1 LEAKLFPLNMNM
13 IIFYKIIFIIGAY
26 LFGSVPVGYI
36 LYKVK
41 TGGDIR
47 EQGSG
52 NVGGTN
58 VTRTVGATA
67 GVITILIDI
76 LKGFLPVMA
85 VYFLFPD
92 DLIIVAITSVAVVL
106 GHVYSIYL
114 NFKGGKGIATSF
126 GAIIG
131 LCSFPFADGSVLIR
145 ILPMIIIL
153 SVWLL
158 TFIVFRIVS
167 LASLVAA
174 IATPLSFYFSRYPLA
189 IVIAA
194 IFLFILTFI
203 AHRDNIKRLIKKE
216 EKKLKR
222 KGA

>member
-1 LEAKLFPLNMNM
+1 MEAKLFPLNMNM
-13 IIFYKIIFIIGAY
+13 IIFYKIIFIIAAY
-26 LFGSVPVGYI
+26 LFGSVPIAYI
-36 LYKVK
+36 WYKAK

-47 EQGSG
+47 DQGSG

-58 VTRTVGATA
+58 ITRTIGATA

-76 LKGFLPVMA
+76 LKGFLPIMA
-85 VYFLFPD
+85 VYFLFPG
-92 DLIIVAITSVAVVL
+92 DLILAAITTVLVVL
-106 GHVYSIYL
+106 GHDYSIYL
-114 NFKGGKGIATSF
+114 NFKGGKGIATSL
-126 GAIIG
+126 GTIIG
-131 LCSFPFADGSVLIR
+131 LCSFPFAGSTVLIR

-153 SVWLL
+153 AVWLII
-158 TFIVFRIVS
+158 FIIFRIVS
-167 LASLVAA
+167 LSSLVAA
-174 IATPLSFYFSRYPLA
+174 VAVPLSFYFSKYPLA

-203 AHRDNIKRLIKKE
+203 THRDNIKRLVKKE

>member
-1 LEAKLFPLNMNM
+1 MNM
-13 IIFYKIIFIIGAY
+13 IIFYKIIFIIAAY
-26 LFGSVPVGYI
+26 LFGSIPVGYI

-47 EQGSG
+47 KQGSG

-58 VTRTVGATA
+58 VTRTVGAAA
-67 GVITILIDI
+67 GVTTIIIDV
-76 LKGFLPVMA
+76 LKGFLPIMA

-92 DLIIVAITSVAVVL
+92 DLILVAITASVVVL
-106 GHVYSIYL
+106 GHDYSIYL
-114 NFKGGKGIATSF
+114 NFKGGKGISTSF

-131 LCSFPFADGSVLIR
+131 LCSFPFAGNTVLMR
-145 ILPMIIIL
+145 ILPMIVIL
-153 SVWLL
+153 AVWLL
-158 TFIVFRIVS
+158 IFIIFRIVS
-167 LASLVAA
+167 LSSLAA
-174 IATPLSFYFSRYPLA
+174 AVATPLSFYFSKYLLA

-194 IFLFILTFI
+194 IFLSILTFI

>member
-1 LEAKLFPLNMNM
+1 M
-13 IIFYKIIFIIGAY
+13 IIFYKIIFIIAAY
-26 LFGSVPVGYI
+26 LFGSIPVGYI

-47 EQGSG
+47 KQGSG

-58 VTRTVGATA
+58 VTRTVGAAA
-67 GVITILIDI
+67 GVTTIIIDV
-76 LKGFLPVMA
+76 LKGFLPIMA

-92 DLIIVAITSVAVVL
+92 DLILVAITASVVVL
-106 GHVYSIYL
+106 GHDYSIYL
-114 NFKGGKGIATSF
+114 NFKGGKGISTSF

-131 LCSFPFADGSVLIR
+131 LCSFPFAGNTVLMR
-145 ILPMIIIL
+145 ILPMIVIL
-153 SVWLL
+153 AVWLL
-158 TFIVFRIVS
+158 IFIIFRIVS
-167 LASLVAA
+167 LSSLAA
-174 IATPLSFYFSRYPLA
+174 AVATPLSFYFSKYLLA

-194 IFLFILTFI
+194 IFLSILTFI

>member
-1 LEAKLFPLNMNM
+1 M
-13 IIFYKIIFIIGAY
+13 
-26 LFGSVPVGYI
+26 FGSIPIAYI
-36 LYKVK
+36 LYKAK

-47 EQGSG
+47 EKGSG

-58 VTRTVGATA
+58 IARTVGATA
-67 GVITILIDI
+67 GVITILIDV
-76 LKGFLPVMA
+76 LKGFLPIMA

-92 DLIIVAITSVAVVL
+92 DLILVAITTVVTVL
-106 GHVYSIYL
+106 GHDYSIYL
-114 NFKGGKGIATSF
+114 NFKGGKGIATSL
-126 GAIIG
+126 GTIIG
-131 LCSFPFADGSVLIR
+131 LCSFPFANVTVLIR
-145 ILPMIIIL
+145 ILPMIMVLAVWLIIL
-153 SVWLL
+153 
-158 TFIVFRIVS
+158 IIFRIVS
-167 LASLVAA
+167 LASLIAA
-174 IATPLSFYFSRYPLA
+174 VATPLSFYFSKYPLA

>member
-1 LEAKLFPLNMNM
+1 MNM
-13 IIFYKIIFIIGAY
+13 IIFYKIIFVIVTY
-26 LFGSVPVGYI
+26 LFGSIPIGYI
-36 LYKVK
+36 LYRAK
-41 TGGDIR
+41 TGGDITK
-47 EQGSG
+47 QGSG

-67 GVITILIDI
+67 GIITILADS
-76 LKGFLPVMA
+76 LKGFLPIMA
-85 VYFLFPD
+85 VYFLFPH
-92 DLIIVAITSVAVVL
+92 DLILTALTTVMVVL
-106 GHVYSIYL
+106 GHIYSLYL
-114 NFKGGKGIATSF
+114 NFKGGKGIATSY

-131 LCSFPFADGSVLIR
+131 LCVFPFADNTVLIR

-153 SVWLL
+153 AVFLL
-158 TFIVFRIVS
+158 FFIIFRIVS

-174 IATPLSFYFSRYPLA
+174 VATPLSFYFSKYPLE

-194 IFLFILTFI
+194 IFLFILTFV

>member
-1 LEAKLFPLNMNM
+1 M
-13 IIFYKIIFIIGAY
+13 IIFYKIIFIIAVY
-26 LFGSVPVGYI
+26 LFGSIPVGYI
-36 LYKVK
+36 WYKVK

-47 EQGSG
+47 QQGSG

-58 VTRTVGATA
+58 VTRTVGVTA
-67 GVITILIDI
+67 GVVTILIDI

-85 VYFLFPD
+85 VYFLFRG
-92 DLIIVAITSVAVVL
+92 DLILAAVTVVAAVL
-106 GHVYSIYL
+106 GHDYSIYL
-114 NFKGGKGIATSF
+114 HFKGGKGISTSY

-131 LCSFPFADGSVLIR
+131 LCSFPFFESTLLIR
-145 ILPMIIIL
+145 LLPVIIIL
-153 SVWLL
+153 AVWLI
-158 TFIVFRIVS
+158 FFVIFRIVS
-167 LASLVAA
+167 LSSLVAA
-174 IATPLSFYFSRYPLA
+174 VATPLSFYFSGYPLA

-194 IFLFILTFI
+194 IAIFVLTFI

>member
-1 LEAKLFPLNMNM
+1 MNI
-13 IIFYKIIFIIGAY
+13 IIFYKIIFIIAAY
-26 LFGSVPVGYI
+26 LFGSVPI
-36 LYKVK
+36 AFIWYKAK

-58 VTRTVGATA
+58 ITRTVGATA
-67 GVITILIDI
+67 GVITILIDV
-76 LKGFLPVMA
+76 LKGFLPIMA
-85 VYFLFPD
+85 VYFLFSD
-92 DLIIVAITSVAVVL
+92 DLILVAITTIAAVL
-106 GHVYSIYL
+106 GHDYSIYL
-114 NFKGGKGIATSF
+114 NFKGGKGISTSF

-131 LCSFPFADGSVLIR
+131 LCSFPFAGSTVLIR

-153 SVWLL
+153 AVWLL
-158 TFIVFRIVS
+158 IFIIFRIIS
-167 LASLVAA
+167 LSSLVAA
-174 IATPLSFYFSRYPLA
+174 VATPLSFYFSKYPLA

-203 AHRDNIKRLIKKE
+203 AHRDNIKRLVKKE

>member
-1 LEAKLFPLNMNM
+1 MEAKLFPLNMNM
-13 IIFYKIIFIIGAY
+13 IIFYKIIFIIAAY
-26 LFGSVPVGYI
+26 LFGSIPIAYI
-36 LYKVK
+36 WYKAK

-58 VTRTVGATA
+58 IARTVGATA
-67 GVITILIDI
+67 GVITILIDV
-76 LKGFLPVMA
+76 LKGFLPIMA

-92 DLIIVAITSVAVVL
+92 DLILVAITTVMVVL
-106 GHVYSIYL
+106 GHNYSIYL
-114 NFKGGKGIATSF
+114 NFKGGKGISTSF

-131 LCSFPFADGSVLIR
+131 LCSFPLAGSTVLIR

-153 SVWLL
+153 AVWLL
-158 TFIVFRIVS
+158 IFIIFRIVS
-167 LASLVAA
+167 LSSLIAA
-174 IATPLSFYFSRYPLA
+174 VATPLSFYFSKYPLA

>member
-1 LEAKLFPLNMNM
+1 MNM
-13 IIFYKIIFIIGAY
+13 IIFYKIIFIIAAY
-26 LFGSVPVGYI
+26 LFGSIPIAYI
-36 LYKVK
+36 FYKAK

-58 VTRTVGATA
+58 IARTVGATA
-67 GVITILIDI
+67 GVITILIDV
-76 LKGFLPVMA
+76 LKGFLPIMA

-92 DLIIVAITSVAVVL
+92 DLILVAITTVVAVL
-106 GHVYSIYL
+106 GHDYSIYL
-114 NFKGGKGIATSF
+114 NFKGGKGISTSL

-131 LCSFPFADGSVLIR
+131 LCSFPFADSTVLIR
-145 ILPMIIIL
+145 ILPMLIIL
-153 SVWLL
+153 AVWLII
-158 TFIVFRIVS
+158 FIIFRIVS
-167 LASLVAA
+167 LSSLIAA
-174 IATPLSFYFSRYPLA
+174 VATPLSFYFSKYPLA

>member
-1 LEAKLFPLNMNM
+1 MEARRFPLNMNM
-13 IIFYKIIFIIGAY
+13 IIFYKIIFIITVY
-26 LFGSVPVGYI
+26 LFGSIPIAYI
-36 LYKVK
+36 LYKAK

-58 VTRTVGATA
+58 IARTVGATA
-67 GVITILIDI
+67 GVITILIDV
-76 LKGFLPVMA
+76 LKGFLPIMA
-85 VYFLFPD
+85 VYFLFPG
-92 DLIIVAITSVAVVL
+92 DLILASATSVAAIL
-106 GHVYSIYL
+106 GHDYSIYL
-114 NFKGGKGIATSF
+114 NFKGGKGIATSL

-131 LCSFPFADGSVLIR
+131 LCSFPFADSSVLIR
-145 ILPMIIIL
+145 VLPFIIIL
-153 SVWLL
+153 AVWLII
-158 TFIVFRIVS
+158 FIIFRIVS
-167 LASLVAA
+167 LASLIAA
-174 IATPLSFYFSRYPLA
+174 VATPLSFYFSKYPLA

-222 KGA
+222 KGV

>member
-1 LEAKLFPLNMNM
+1 MNM
-13 IIFYKIIFIIGAY
+13 IIFYKIIFIIAAY

-36 LYKVK
+36 WYKVK

-47 EQGSG
+47 KQGSG

-58 VTRTVGATA
+58 ITRTIGATA
-67 GVITILIDI
+67 GVITILIDV
-76 LKGFLPVMA
+76 LKGFLPIMA
-85 VYFLFPD
+85 AYFLFPD
-92 DLIIVAITSVAVVL
+92 DLILAAVTVVAVVL
-106 GHVYSIYL
+106 GHDYSIYL
-114 NFKGGKGIATSF
+114 NFKGGKGISSSF
-126 GAIIG
+126 GAIVG
-131 LCSFPFADGSVLIR
+131 LCSFPFIDNTVLIR
-145 ILPMIIIL
+145 ILPVIIIL
-153 SVWLL
+153 GVWGLI
-158 TFIVFRIVS
+158 FIIFRIVS
-167 LASLVAA
+167 LSSLVAA
-174 IATPLSFYFSRYPLA
+174 VATPLSFYFSKYPLA

>member
-1 LEAKLFPLNMNM
+1 MNM
-13 IIFYKIIFIIGAY
+13 IIFYKIIFVIAAY
-26 LFGSVPVGYI
+26 LFGSIPIAYI
-36 LYKVK
+36 LYKAK

-58 VTRTVGATA
+58 IARTVGATA
-67 GVITILIDI
+67 GVITILIDV
-76 LKGFLPVMA
+76 LKGFPPILA

-92 DLIIVAITSVAVVL
+92 DLILVAITTVVAVL
-106 GHVYSIYL
+106 GHDYSIYL
-114 NFKGGKGIATSF
+114 NFKGGKGIATSL
-126 GAIIG
+126 GVIIG
-131 LCSFPFADGSVLIR
+131 LCSFPFAGSTILIR

-153 SVWLL
+153 AVWLVI
-158 TFIVFRIVS
+158 FIIFRIVS
-167 LASLVAA
+167 LASLIAAVAV
-174 IATPLSFYFSRYPLA
+174 PLSFYFSKYPLT

-194 IFLFILTFI
+194 IFLFILKFI

>member
-1 LEAKLFPLNMNM
+1 MNM
-13 IIFYKIIFIIGAY
+13 IIFYKIIFIIAVY
-26 LFGSVPVGYI
+26 LFGSIPIAYI
-36 LYKVK
+36 LYKAK

-58 VTRTVGATA
+58 IARTVSATA
-67 GVITILIDI
+67 GLITILLDV
-76 LKGFLPVMA
+76 LKGFPPIMA

-92 DLIIVAITSVAVVL
+92 DLILTAIITVVTVL
-106 GHVYSIYL
+106 GHDFSIYL
-114 NFKGGKGIATSF
+114 NFKGGKGIATSL

-131 LCSFPFADGSVLIR
+131 LCSFPFVDITVLIR
-145 ILPMIIIL
+145 ILPMIIVLALWLIIL
-153 SVWLL
+153 
-158 TFIVFRIVS
+158 IIFRIVS
-167 LASLVAA
+167 LASLIVAV
-174 IATPLSFYFSRYPLA
+174 ATPLSFYFSKYPLA

>member
-1 LEAKLFPLNMNM
+1 M
-13 IIFYKIIFIIGAY
+13 IIFYKIIFIIAAY
-26 LFGSVPVGYI
+26 LFGSIPIGYI
-36 LYKVK
+36 LYRVK

-67 GVITILIDI
+67 GVTTILFDI
-76 LKGFLPVMA
+76 LKGFLPIMA
-85 VYFLFPD
+85 SYFLFRD
-92 DLIIVAITSVAVVL
+92 DLILVAITTIVVVL
-106 GHVYSIYL
+106 GHNYSIYL
-114 NFKGGKGIATSF
+114 NFKGGKGISSSF

-131 LCSFPFADGSVLIR
+131 LCSFPFSGNTVLLR
-145 ILPMIIIL
+145 ILPIIIIL
-153 SVWLL
+153 AVWLII
-158 TFIVFRIVS
+158 FIIFRIVS
-167 LASLVAA
+167 LSSLVAA
-174 IATPLSFYFSRYPLA
+174 VATPLSFYFSKYPLT

>member
-1 LEAKLFPLNMNM
+1 MNM
-13 IIFYKIIFIIGAY
+13 IIFYKIIFIIAAY
-26 LFGSVPVGYI
+26 LFGSIPIAYI
-36 LYKVK
+36 LYKAK

-58 VTRTVGATA
+58 IARTVGATA
-67 GVITILIDI
+67 GVITILIDA
-76 LKGFLPVMA
+76 LKGFLPIMA

-92 DLIIVAITSVAVVL
+92 DLILAAITTVVTVL
-106 GHVYSIYL
+106 GHDYSIYL
-114 NFKGGKGIATSF
+114 NFKGGKGIATSL

-131 LCSFPFADGSVLIR
+131 LCSFPFADITISIR
-145 ILPMIIIL
+145 ILPMIIVLSLWLIIL
-153 SVWLL
+153 
-158 TFIVFRIVS
+158 IIFRIVS
-167 LASLVAA
+167 LASLIAA
-174 IATPLSFYFSRYPLA
+174 VATPLSFYFSKYPLA

-194 IFLFILTFI
+194 ICIFILTFI

>member
-1 LEAKLFPLNMNM
+1 MNM
-13 IIFYKIIFIIGAY
+13 IIFYKIIFIIAAY
-26 LFGSVPVGYI
+26 LFGSIPIAYI
-36 LYKVK
+36 LYKAK

-58 VTRTVGATA
+58 IARTIGATA
-67 GVITILIDI
+67 GVITILIDV
-76 LKGFLPVMA
+76 LKGFLPIMA
-85 VYFLFPD
+85 VYFLFPN
-92 DLIIVAITSVAVVL
+92 DLILAAITTVVTVL
-106 GHVYSIYL
+106 GHDYSIYL
-114 NFKGGKGIATSF
+114 NFKGGKGIATSL

-131 LCSFPFADGSVLIR
+131 LCSFPFVDITVSIR
-145 ILPMIIIL
+145 ILPMIIVLALWLIIL
-153 SVWLL
+153 
-158 TFIVFRIVS
+158 IIFRIVS
-167 LASLVAA
+167 LASLISAV
-174 IATPLSFYFSRYPLA
+174 ATPLSFYFSKYPLA

-194 IFLFILTFI
+194 IFIFILTFI

>member
-1 LEAKLFPLNMNM
+1 MEAKLFPLNMNM
-13 IIFYKIIFIIGAY
+13 IIFYKIIFIIAAY
-26 LFGSVPVGYI
+26 LFGSVPIAYI
-36 LYKVK
+36 WYKAK

-58 VTRTVGATA
+58 ITRTIGATA
-67 GVITILIDI
+67 GVITILIDV
-76 LKGFLPVMA
+76 LKGFLPIMA
-85 VYFLFPD
+85 VYFLFPG
-92 DLIIVAITSVAVVL
+92 DLILAAITTVLVVL
-106 GHVYSIYL
+106 GHDYSIYL
-114 NFKGGKGIATSF
+114 NFKGGKGISTSF

-131 LCSFPFADGSVLIR
+131 LCSFPFTGSTVLIR

-153 SVWLL
+153 AVWLL
-158 TFIVFRIVS
+158 IFIIFRIVS
-167 LASLVAA
+167 LASLIAA
-174 IATPLSFYFSRYPLA
+174 VATPLSFYFSKYPLA

-203 AHRDNIKRLIKKE
+203 THRDNIKRLVKKE